1 MQPAT
6 AKEELG
12 KCQTLLDSG
21 SQHNERKLA
30 QTAAHEA
37 QNKWKEE
44 LLKSGST
51 ALEQVPREEEAI
63 SLEIFKIWLKWNH
76 SQPELGLWEED

>member
-51 ALEQVPREEEAI
+51 GLEQVPREEEAI
-63 SLEIFKIWLKWNH
+63 SLEIFKI
-76 SQPELGLWEED
+76 